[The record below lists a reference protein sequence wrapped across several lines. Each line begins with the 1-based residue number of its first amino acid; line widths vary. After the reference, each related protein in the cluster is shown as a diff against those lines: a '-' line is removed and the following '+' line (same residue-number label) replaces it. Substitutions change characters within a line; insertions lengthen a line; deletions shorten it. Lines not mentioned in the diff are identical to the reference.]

1 MSLENNDKKE
11 EIMVIENYDL
21 IHEKIRNASYWHFI
35 FTNNNI
41 PLDKIQ
47 DLFSPRITK
56 KFKQELSSL
65 LSVSESDL
73 IIKNY
78 LLEDADNGDFF
89 MRVDDFPS
97 LIKDLS
103 IRICSNV
110 LDKLSKYDIVDVVW
124 DDNTENFAFQI
135 NPGYLDQDVVTTK
148 QFLNCIY
155 KLAKKYLKL
164 KDHIKNIKEKN
175 D

>member
-97 LIKDLS
+97 LIKD
-103 IRICSNV
+103 
-110 LDKLSKYDIVDVVW
+110 
-124 DDNTENFAFQI
+124 
-135 NPGYLDQDVVTTK
+135 
-148 QFLNCIY
+148 
-155 KLAKKYLKL
+155 
-164 KDHIKNIKEKN
+164 
-175 D
+175 